1 MNGTDLLKSIGD
13 IDDDLIHEAYINTAD
28 STPAQWSTK
37 KPWLKWGSMAACL
50 LCIGAVSIS
59 AYRMHQSSQN
69 TSESAVATYGIES
82 YNTPVEAFS
91 Q

>member
-37 KPWLKWGSMAACL
+37 KPWLKWEAWQPVCYVSALSVSQHTG
-50 LCIGAVSIS
+50 CINLPRI
-59 AYRMHQSSQN
+59 HLNQL
-69 TSESAVATYGIES
+69 
-82 YNTPVEAFS
+82 
-91 Q
+91 